1 MNFSHFFIRRP
12 IFAGVL
18 SIVIFLVGLI
28 AMWRLPISEYPEVV
42 PPTIVVRAN
51 YPGANPKII
60 AETVASP
67 LEQAINGVEHSLYLF
82 SQATG
87 DGVMTLTVTFKLGT
101 DIDQAQVQV
110 QNRVAQALPKLPE
123 EVRRL
128 GVTTVKQSPDLTMVV
143 HLFSPNG
150 RYDEVYLRNYATL
163 QVKDVLARI
172 PGAGDVE
179 VFGSG
184 DYAMRVW
191 LDPDKIAARNLTA
204 SDVVNAIREQN
215 VQVAAGAIGQQP
227 VRQPVNFELQINAKG
242 RLVSPEEFERII
254 VKTGPE
260 GEKTVLKD
268 IARIELGASGYSLRS
283 LLNNQTAVALPIFQA
298 PGANALQ
305 LSQDVRRTMDE
316 LKANFPEGVDYSV
329 VYDPTVFVRHSIE
342 AVVQTLL
349 EAILLVV
356 IVVILFLQTWRAS
369 IIPLAAVPVSLVG
382 TFAVMLAFGFSIN
395 NLSLFGLVLA
405 IGIVVDDAIVV
416 VENVERNIA
425 LGFSPLE
432 ATRRAMNEVTGPI
445 VATALVLCAVFV
457 PTAFISG
464 LTGQFYKQF
473 AITIAIST
481 VISAFNSLTLSPA
494 LCAVLLRDHH
504 APKDWFARVME
515 NLLGWIFRPFNR
527 VFAWSG
533 NQYAAGVAAVIRKS
547 ALALLVYG
555 GLVFLT
561 GWSFNKVPT
570 GFVPTQDKQYLV
582 AFAQLPE
589 AASLDRTEAVIRRMS
604 EVGLKQPGVQDA
616 VAFPGLSI
624 SGFSVAPNAGIV
636 FFGLKPFSER
646 RTPNLSGP
654 AIAGALNQQFAGIQ
668 EAFVLAVPPPPVMG
682 LGTIGGFKLFVEDR
696 ADLGYDALFQ
706 ALQTMIGKSYQT
718 PGLAGVFSTF
728 TVNVPQ
734 LDADIDRVKA
744 KQQGVPLQNLFE
756 TMQVYLGSLYV
767 NDFNRFGRTYQ
778 VIAQADA
785 SFRDRPE
792 DITRLKTRN
801 AQGQMVPLG
810 TLVKVREAHGPDR
823 AMRYNGYPAAEINGG
838 PGPGFSSGQAEAL
851 IAQLARENLPK
862 GLAFEWTELTYQRL
876 LAGNTAVYVYPL
888 CLLLVFLVLAAQYES
903 FRLPLAIV
911 LIVPMCLLFAIA
923 GVWLQGGDNNVFTQI
938 GLIVLVG
945 LACKNAILIVEF
957 AKHKQD
963 ECRSPVE
970 AAIEACRLRLRPI
983 LMTSIAFI
991 AGVFPLVN
999 SHGAGAEM
1007 RQAMG
1012 VAVFSGM
1019 IGVTFFGLFL
1029 TPVFY
1034 VTLMKLAW
1042 QRKRE
1047 TTPKTSGPVLGA
1059 AGSTIGTAALALLFT
1074 VSSGRA
1080 EWWTI
1085 GPDYKRPTN
1094 AIPASYKAAE
1104 HGGWKEGYPLDHLPK
1119 GNWWEIFGD
1128 SRLNDLETQA
1138 GSANWN
1144 LRAAVARVDQAR
1156 ATARVARSEFLP
1168 RLNLDPSFDRQ
1179 RYSPNQV
1186 PSFGGVTASDFRAPF
1201 DLSYEIDLWGRV
1213 RRGFES
1219 ARADA
1224 QASLA
1229 AFQNVLLTLQADVAQ
1244 NYFALRALD
1253 AEIATVTGSVN
1264 LRREQVRLVRSR
1276 FEGGIGNEL
1285 DVARAETEL
1294 ANTEAEAVALAQR
1307 RDELEN
1313 ALAIL
1318 IGANPASFKLA
1329 VLPFAPSST
1338 MPVGSVSGAVRPSSG
1353 AETLGHATLS
1363 GGSGVSVQAGVA
1375 AAGDGRTPTN
1385 GDAPREWN
1393 PKPPEIPAGL
1403 PAELLERRPDVAEA
1417 ERQLASANARIGVA
1431 KAAFF
1436 PVLSLTGSGGYV
1448 SADLDTF
1455 FKWDSRA
1462 WSIGPSLS
1470 LPIFAGGRNRSNLKR
1485 AQAIYEEAIARYRQR
1500 VLVAFG
1506 EVENSLSGMRHLAD
1520 QAAVRQRAVASARRA
1535 AQLATDRYHSGIV
1548 SYLEVVDASR
1558 DVLQTERANAQ
1569 LAGQRLIAAVQL
1581 VKALGGGWTQ
1591 HQLFASTSG
1600 SVDQPTT
1607 GNRK

>member
-18 SIVIFLVGLI
+18 SILIFILGLI
-28 AMWRLPISEYPEVV
+28 AMGRLPISEYPEVV
-42 PPTIVVRAN
+42 PPTIVVRAT
-51 YPGANPKII
+51 YPGANPKTI

-67 LEQAINGVEHSLYLF
+67 LEQAINGVEDSLYMF

-87 DGVMTLTVTFKLGT
+87 DGVMALTVTFKLGT
-101 DIDQAQVQV
+101 DIDKAQVQV
-110 QNRVAQALPKLPE
+110 QNRVSQALPKLPE

-163 QVKDVLARI
+163 QVKDILARI

-191 LDPDKIAARNLTA
+191 LNPDKTAAKNLTA
-204 SDVVNAIREQN
+204 SDIVNAIREQN
-215 VQVAAGAIGQQP
+215 VQVAAGAVGQQP
-227 VRQPVNFELQINAKG
+227 VSSPVNFELQINAKG
-242 RLVSPEEFERII
+242 RLISTEEFGQII
-254 VKTGPE
+254 VKTGPN
-260 GEKTVLKD
+260 GEKTLLKD
-268 IARIELGASGYSLRS
+268 VARIELSAGSYSLRS
-283 LLNNQTAVALPIFQA
+283 LLNNKTAVALPIFQT
-298 PGANALQ
+298 PGANALR
-305 LSQDVRRTMDE
+305 LSADVRHTMDE
-316 LKANFPEGVDYSV
+316 LKKNFPDGVDYSV

-342 AVVQTLL
+342 AVVHTLL
-349 EAILLVV
+349 EATLLVV
-356 IVVILFLQTWRAS
+356 LVVILFLQTWRAS

-382 TFAVMLAFGFSIN
+382 TFAVMLGFGFSIN

-425 LGFSPLE
+425 LGLSPSD
-432 ATRRAMNEVTGPI
+432 AAKRAMSEVTSPI
-445 VATALVLCAVFV
+445 IATALVLCAVFI

-504 APKDWFARVME
+504 APKDRFARIME
-515 NLLGWIFRPFNR
+515 KGLGWFFRPFNR
-527 VFAWSG
+527 LFAWAG
-533 NQYAAGVAAVIRKS
+533 NKYSAGVSTVLRKAVV
-547 ALALLVYG
+547 ALIVYG
-555 GLVFLT
+555 GLVLLT
-561 GWSFNKVPT
+561 GWGFNKVPT

-582 AFAQLPE
+582 AFAQLPDG
-589 AASLDRTEAVIRRMS
+589 ASLDRTEAVIRRMS
-604 EVGLKQPGVQDA
+604 ELGLKQEGVADA

-624 SGFSVAPNAGIV
+624 SGFSVAPNAGII
-636 FFGLKPFSER
+636 FFGLKPFEER
-646 RTPNLSGP
+646 KAPNLSGP
-654 AIAGALNQQFAGIQ
+654 AIVGALNQKFSAIQ
-668 EAFVLAVPPPPVMG
+668 DAFVLAVPPPPVMG

-696 ADLGYDALFQ
+696 ADLGYDALYQ
-706 ALQTMIGKSYQT
+706 AVQAINGKSYQT
-718 PGLAGVFSTF
+718 PGLGGVFSTF
-728 TVNVPQ
+728 TINVPQ

-756 TMQVYLGSLYV
+756 TMQIYLGSLYV

-785 SFRDRPE
+785 PFRDRPE

-801 AQGQMVPLG
+801 AKGQMVPLG
-810 TLVKVREAHGPDR
+810 ALVKVTETHGPDR

-838 PGPGFSSGQAEAL
+838 PAPGFSSGQAEAL
-851 IAQLARENLPK
+851 MAKLAGENLPK
-862 GLAFEWTELTYQRL
+862 GAAFEWTELTYQRI
-876 LAGNTAVYVYPL
+876 LAGNTAIYVYPL

-903 FRLPLAIV
+903 FRLPLAII
-911 LIVPMCLLFAIA
+911 LIVPMCLLFAIL
-923 GVWLQGGDNNVFTQI
+923 GVWLKGGDNNIFTQI

-963 ECRSPVE
+963 EGMTPFEAAVE
-970 AAIEACRLRLRPI
+970 ASRLRLRPI

-991 AGVFPLVN
+991 AGVFPLVIAR
-999 SHGAGAEM
+999 GAGAEM

-1012 VAVFSGM
+1012 IAVFAGM
-1019 IGVTFFGLFL
+1019 IGVTLFGLFL

-1034 VTLMKLAW
+1034 VVLMKLR
-1042 QRKRE
+1042 RKASSALVPE
-1047 TTPKTSGPVLGA
+1047 SKGATLGSAGA
-1059 AGSTIGTAALALLFT
+1059 AAGGVALALLLTVSPAKAGLFT
-1074 VSSGRA
+1074 V
-1080 EWWTI
+1080 
-1085 GPDYKRPTN
+1085 GPDYKK
-1094 AIPASYKAAE
+1094 PASSVPAQYKAVELGA
-1104 HGGWKEGYPLDHLPK
+1104 WKEGRPLDNLPK
-1119 GNWWEIFGD
+1119 GNWWEVFGD
-1128 SRLNDLETQA
+1128 AGLNQLESEA
-1138 GSANWN
+1138 
-1144 LRAAVARVDQAR
+1144 LRANQGLQATVARVEQAR
-1156 ATARVARSEFLP
+1156 STARVARGELFPS
-1168 RLNLDPSFDRQ
+1168 LNFDPSLRRERF
-1179 RYSPNQV
+1179 SPNQI
-1186 PSFGGVTASDFRAPF
+1186 PSFGGITVSTYRVPL

-1229 AFQNVLLTLQADVAQ
+1229 AFHNFLITLEADVAQ

-1253 AEIATVTGSVN
+1253 AEIATVRGTVD
-1264 LRREQVRLVRSR
+1264 LRKEQVRLVRSR

-1285 DVARAETEL
+1285 DIARSETEL
-1294 ANTEAEAVALAQR
+1294 ASTEAEAASLAR
-1307 RDELEN
+1307 RRNELET

-1318 IGANPASFKLA
+1318 AGANPSVFR
-1329 VLPFAPSST
+1329 LPPL
-1338 MPVGSVSGAVRPSSG
+1338 
-1353 AETLGHATLS
+1353 E
-1363 GGSGVSVQAGVA
+1363 
-1375 AAGDGRTPTN
+1375 
-1385 GDAPREWN
+1385 DANTRWN
-1393 PKPPEIPAGL
+1393 PQPPIVPAGL
-1403 PAELLERRPDVAEA
+1403 PADLLERRPDVAEA
-1417 ERQLASANARIGVA
+1417 ERELASANARIGVA

-1436 PVLSLTGSGGYV
+1436 PVLTLTGSGGFV
-1448 SADLDTF
+1448 SADVDSL
-1455 FKWDSRA
+1455 FKWDGRA

-1470 LPIFAGGRNRSNLKR
+1470 LPIFAGGRNRANYKR
-1485 AQAIYEEAIARYRQR
+1485 SQAVYEEAIARYRQQ

-1506 EVENSLSGMRHLAD
+1506 EVENSLSSIRHLIE
-1520 QAAVRQRAVASARRA
+1520 QAAAQQRAVANARRSA
-1535 AQLATDRYHSGIV
+1535 DLATDRYRAGIV

-1558 DVLQTERANAQ
+1558 EALTAERANAQ

-1581 VKALGGGWTQ
+1581 VKALGGGWREQEIFTQ
-1591 HQLFASTSG
+1591 SSRAHAQ
-1600 SVDQPTT
+1600 
-1607 GNRK
+1607 R